1 MRYEVRLTSSN
12 FTEQGGADYLRDY
25 GYADVVPSAD
35 PGTYECSR
43 IGVVLPDIQVLSEL
57 RYGPLIREE
66 RERMGMSRE
75 NLSNVLLISPD
86 VLQNVEDGARPLSD
100 AQLQM
105 AANTLH
111 LVKNALEDGKRVE
124 AVHFQDLSNR
134 MDDMEGRMAVMREQ
148 YLYFDME
155 LEKLH
160 EREGF
165 PDQDVAEKYGIKE
178 DPVELQ
184 EQGSKREMDPAV
196 MDPAAIEK
204 ESLELE
210 EVPKI

>member
-1 MRYEVRLTSSN
+1 M
-12 FTEQGGADYLRDY
+12 
-25 GYADVVPSAD
+25 
-35 PGTYECSR
+35 
-43 IGVVLPDIQVLSEL
+43 
-57 RYGPLIREE
+57 
-66 RERMGMSRE
+66 
-75 NLSNVLLISPD
+75 
-86 VLQNVEDGARPLSD
+86 
-100 AQLQM
+100 
-105 AANTLH
+105 
-111 LVKNALEDGKRVE
+111 E

-196 MDPAAIEK
+196 MDPAAIEN